1 MKELVNMFEENAG
14 CEHRILEKMKL
25 DVPNEITVLAIEEG
39 RKLVKDSSSQKY
51 SDIKE
56 LKDNYLLE
64 IELPGFNKEDI
75 KAEINN
81 GYLIV
86 TAAHNE
92 NKDEKDKEGKYIRK
106 ERYTGQFTRSFYIGD
121 NITQEDIKGKF
132 ENGLLKL
139 EVLKKEAKELAEEKK
154 YIQIEG

>member
-1 MKELVNMFEENAG
+1 MLMPSIFRKGFIDDVFEDD
-14 CEHRILEKMKL
+14 LKKQ
-25 DVPNEITVLAIEEG
+25 
-39 RKLVKDSSSQKY
+39 SSFGKT
-51 SDIKE
+51 DIKE

>member
-1 MKELVNMFEENAG
+1 MLMPSIFRKGFIDDVFEDD
-14 CEHRILEKMKL
+14 LKKQ
-25 DVPNEITVLAIEEG
+25 
-39 RKLVKDSSSQKY
+39 SSFGKT
-51 SDIKE
+51 DIKE

-106 ERYTGQFTRSFYIGD
+106 ERYSGHCTRSFYVGE
-121 NITQEDIKGKF
+121 NLKEEDIKGKF
-132 ENGLLKL
+132 ENGILKL
-139 EVLKKEAKELAEEKK
+139 EVPKKAAEEKVEEKK

>member
-1 MKELVNMFEENAG
+1 MLMPSIFRKGFIDDVFEDDFFGDN
-14 CEHRILEKMKL
+14 LKKQ
-25 DVPNEITVLAIEEG
+25 
-39 RKLVKDSSSQKY
+39 SSFGKT
-51 SDIKE
+51 DIKE
-56 LKDNYLLE
+56 LKDNYLLD
-64 IELPGFNKEDI
+64 KEDI